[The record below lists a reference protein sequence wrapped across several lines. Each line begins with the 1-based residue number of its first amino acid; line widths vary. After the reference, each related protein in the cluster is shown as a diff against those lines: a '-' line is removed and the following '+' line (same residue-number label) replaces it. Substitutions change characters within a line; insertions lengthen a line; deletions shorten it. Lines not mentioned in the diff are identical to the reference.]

1 MPIGNLQTGVGEDSS
16 RSGLYGRLQLYNSTE
31 GKMSSSFKRKL
42 MKSCA
47 SAHGSRWAALA
58 VAGVLSAI
66 APPSFAADKPV
77 AAPSDSLEEIVV
89 TAQFRQEKLQNVPIA
104 ITALSSESM
113 DSRNMTNLL
122 DVANVAPNVTMFENS
137 AAFGKTNAAFIRGI
151 GQGDFNLAAGE
162 PGVGIYIDDVSFSTT
177 LGSAFDLF
185 DLDRVEILRGPQGT
199 LEGKNAIGG
208 AINMISK

>member
-16 RSGLYGRLQLYNSTE
+16 RSSLYGRLRLYNSTE

-47 SAHGSRWAALA
+47 SAHGSPWAALA

-113 DSRNMTNLL
+113 DSRN
-122 DVANVAPNVTMFENS
+122 
-137 AAFGKTNAAFIRGI
+137 
-151 GQGDFNLAAGE
+151 
-162 PGVGIYIDDVSFSTT
+162 
-177 LGSAFDLF
+177 
-185 DLDRVEILRGPQGT
+185 
-199 LEGKNAIGG
+199 
-208 AINMISK
+208 